1 MKKITYIILSIL
13 ILSLFISCATFQSK
27 DQEDQGEWKASKL
40 FVQYPIMTD
49 DGRAIK
55 VWRHWQ
61 LEYNTKTNLLRPM
74 MPSRQKEQIPPM
86 QKETV
91 K

>member
-1 MKKITYIILSIL
+1 MKKTTYIILSIL
-13 ILSLFISCATFQSK
+13 ILMLFTSCATFQPK
-27 DQEDQGEWKASKL
+27 DQGEWKASKL

-74 MPSRQKEQIPPM
+74 MPAQQKEQIPPM
-86 QKETV
+86 QKERV